1 MLDDRIYLCR
11 LYTSILIPIT
21 DGKRMYN
28 ISCNL
33 KAAYE
38 SESKEVVLSLIH
50 IFADAVD
57 SSSCGK
63 YKKQEGTLERGGH
76 CLLYTSYRLLVIPI

>member
-1 MLDDRIYLCR
+1 MYEN
-11 LYTSILIPIT
+11 ILIPIT

-38 SESKEVVLSLIH
+38 SESKGGGESISKNLSCCTLSTKH
-50 IFADAVD
+50 
-57 SSSCGK
+57 GK
-63 YKKQEGTLERGGH
+63 KT
-76 CLLYTSYRLLVIPI
+76 CVSWMS